1 MHIIDRLSSEKQE
14 TDEKQM
20 STICS
25 VFGHKWSDGCTC
37 LRCGLARDS
46 GHSWSGC
53 RCRLCNKIRDEQHSW
68 DHCRCEKCGKSRD
81 ENHKFI
87 YRQLYKE
94 KDVSEESWCE
104 GTCQICGK
112 VIVVEHDDQP
122 TGGKCSYRCK
132 RCNYMH
138 EAHDFKPL
146 PGRCAEI
153 CSVCGEER
161 DYMKIALDDSESFEK
176 RRSAFKK
183 LAEAS
188 AVPETIL
195 NNCADGKHILIK
207 TKVTM
212 QQFRG
217 GTSYTEYQCVA
228 CGKLIREMDY
238 GD

>member
-1 MHIIDRLSSEKQE
+1 MVKNTGTGVKH
-14 TDEKQM
+14 M

-25 VFGHKWSDGCTC
+25 IFGHKWNDGCKC
-37 LRCGLARDS
+37 LRCGNTRDS
-46 GHSWSGC
+46 DHSWNGC
-53 RCRLCNKIRDEQHSW
+53 RCRLCNKMRDE
-68 DHCRCEKCGKSRD
+68 D
-81 ENHKFI
+81 HKFI
-87 YRQLYKE
+87 YRQIYKE
-94 KDVSEESWCE
+94 KDGSKESLCE

-122 TGGKCSYRCK
+122 SGEKCSFHCK
-132 RCNYMH
+132 RCNYTH
-138 EAHDFKPL
+138 EVHVFKPA

-161 DYMKIALDDSESFEK
+161 DYMKIALDESESFEK
-176 RRSAFKK
+176 RRTAFKK

-188 AVPETIL
+188 MIPESIL
-195 NNCADGKHILIK
+195 NNCADGNHILKRIK
-207 TKVTM
+207 ATT